1 MSLPAH
7 TPLPSLPSPSRASAH
22 ARVHARERGF
32 VLIVA
37 MLFLIVLTMLS
48 VSMFRSFN
56 LQERIAGNTRE
67 KERALEAA
75 QSALQYGE
83 WWLSQGN
90 GSTGSACSGVLNA
103 NTLSQMQ
110 VCSNMVAQPATL
122 PWSAREDYLP
132 PNMAVAEGGGI
143 ADSGDIKYH
152 AKPGLSIGYLGLS
165 PDGKSLLYQ
174 VSAFGYGGSTTAAA
188 VVQSTYQVTG
198 GNKALDQP

>member
-1 MSLPAH
+1 MRARLS
-7 TPLPSLPSPSRASAH
+7 PSP
-22 ARVHARERGF
+22 ARLRERGF
-32 VLIVA
+32 ALIVG
-37 MLFLIVLTMLS
+37 MLFLVILTVLS
-48 VSMFRSFN
+48 VGMFRSFN

-75 QSALQYGE
+75 ESALQYGE

-90 GSTGSACSGVLNA
+90 GSTGNVCAGQLDA

-110 VCSNMVAQPATL
+110 VCSNMIAKPTAL
-122 PWSAREDYLP
+122 PWANRADYLP
-132 PNMAVAEGGGI
+132 PSMKVATGGGI
-143 ADSGDIKYH
+143 AASGDINYN

-198 GNKALDQP
+198 GNKPLDQP